1 MRLNIQTKLSILLA
15 GLAAA
20 LLIAV
25 VYAISLTLSTTIKE
39 KVVSDFR
46 RTQNALQKI
55 RQERYERLIDVASVI
70 GQNSTFKANVE
81 IEKNAETVSVTYR
94 NTVLQSLREFGSIIP
109 LDLMIVTNKRGL
121 RVSDLMNA
129 EQSGDDLKSHK
140 GIRDALNGEPAGS
153 MPDLPELWGLGGEL
167 FQTASTPVAYLDG
180 TIIGTLTLGTKI
192 KKEDFLDLK
201 GNASIDFAV
210 FLKDKL
216 LFHTG
221 DTFDSLSLVSFGL
234 SNRAKTDLTIKSGK
248 AGDTFEGKIGET
260 EVFGFI
266 APLGSGEEAAY
277 VGVVPKSTELQLIT
291 TIQKNILIFSLISL
305 LVAVGLAA
313 LFGRL
318 FSKPVT
324 ELAAAM
330 TRVQQGDLSVSVT
343 PRTNDEVG
351 ELATSFNNMILG
363 LRERLQL
370 SKYVGSHTREM
381 VRELSGGD
389 MSAALG
395 GSRQEITV
403 LFSDVR
409 GFTAFSEKH
418 PPEEVIAMLNKYL
431 GFQAKLVT
439 EYGGSVDK
447 FVGDEMVAL
456 FAGKESLKNALAC
469 AIAIQRRADE
479 VQRRD
484 DTPVYIGIG
493 VNYGTVVLG
502 NMGSEDRLDYTV
514 IGSAVNLGARLCSAA
529 KAGQILVRKEL
540 LDTFALHHEVKLG
553 AVQPMTFKGVSSQLD
568 IAEVIH

>member
-81 IEKNAETVSVTYR
+81 IEKNSETVSVTYR

-180 TIIGTLTLGTKI
+180 PIIGTLTLGTKI

-370 SKYVGSHTREM
+370 SNGS
-381 VRELSGGD
+381 
-389 MSAALG
+389 
-395 GSRQEITV
+395 
-403 LFSDVR
+403 
-409 GFTAFSEKH
+409 
-418 PPEEVIAMLNKYL
+418 
-431 GFQAKLVT
+431 
-439 EYGGSVDK
+439 
-447 FVGDEMVAL
+447 
-456 FAGKESLKNALAC
+456 
-469 AIAIQRRADE
+469 
-479 VQRRD
+479 
-484 DTPVYIGIG
+484 
-493 VNYGTVVLG
+493 
-502 NMGSEDRLDYTV
+502 
-514 IGSAVNLGARLCSAA
+514 
-529 KAGQILVRKEL
+529 
-540 LDTFALHHEVKLG
+540 
-553 AVQPMTFKGVSSQLD
+553 
-568 IAEVIH
+568 